1 MNAEHLPRVRLAP
14 AAPDRAG
21 RDDRPPAQRT
31 HCTLQTVQSECR
43 LRLDPRSSSS
53 MPACVH
59 GCTLA
64 APTSGQLATPPTAL
78 SLL

>member
-31 HCTLQTVQSECR
+31 HCTLQTVQSEWC
-43 LRLDPRSSSS
+43 RLDPRSSSS
-53 MPACVH
+53 MPACPCV
-59 GCTLA
+59 LA